1 MIKDEEKTGDGYG
14 HSNLLTPSFSEEGF
28 QKGPRRRGRI
38 LKPLERGGMDV
49 MGTLP
54 VSIIR
59 LDWNLG
65 SRTGS
70 VKGGRPAFAE
80 AASRRQV

>member
-49 MGTLP
+49 MGTFASVNHQVGLESG
-54 VSIIR
+54 VSHRI
-59 LDWNLG
+59 
-65 SRTGS
+65 S
-70 VKGGRPAFAE
+70 
-80 AASRRQV
+80 